1 MFRSLANFF
10 RGNDWTDGIIA
21 RFDEMLELAELN
33 FKLCAAMLVEGRDID
48 RIRDELY
55 ARDREINAREREI
68 RRRIIAHLAA
78 SPSEHEIPTAF
89 ILTTLVKDAER
100 IGDYVK
106 NLFEVMHVDGAHSF
120 ARSQYDPHYDGIRT
134 RLRELFGQVRKAF
147 RYSDKAAAHAA
158 ITQSRE
164 LMRRCEEEIRKIARS
179 DLPTPVAVALVLT
192 GRHYKRILG
201 HLTNIATSVVM
212 PADRIDYYDEPEEP
226 GR

>member
-10 RGNDWTDGIIA
+10 RGDDWTDGIVA
-21 RFDEMLELAELN
+21 RFDEMLELAEMN
-33 FKLCAAMLVEGRDID
+33 FALCADQLVEGDHVEK
-48 RIRDELY
+48 IRDELY
-55 ARDREINAREREI
+55 ARDREINSRERAI

-106 NLFEVMHVDGAHSF
+106 NLFEVMYIDDASSF
-120 ARSQYDPHYDGIRT
+120 ERQEYDPHYDGIRT
-134 RLRELFGQVRKAF
+134 RMRQLFAKVRQAF
-147 RYSDKAAAHAA
+147 RYSDKTAAHEA
-158 ITQSRE
+158 IATARE
-164 LMRRCEEEIRKIARS
+164 TMRHCEVEIHKIAHGTH
-179 DLPTPVAVALVLT
+179 PTPVAVALVLT

-212 PADRIDYYDEPEEP
+212 PADRIDYYDEPD
-226 GR
+226 